1 MQTQQME
8 NEKFEIFS
16 IEVLDQAENI
26 LRDVKEEIE
35 IENRI
40 DKVLELTDA
49 IRFEQE
55 SVSLIDRIR
64 NTDAEISMA
73 INCPNFPVVT
83 GEVRFTSDEYLVLA
97 KDKNNFLINLSQ
109 VSYVVGVDNLA
120 TFRPNEFQVNT
131 TFLWIK
137 NLIDAENLLTIFLTN
152 GNQLQG
158 QLIRFSDDHFD
169 LRVKNHNFLIPSSAI
184 VLIRSTN
191 EI

>member
-1 MQTQQME
+1 MQTQQMD
-8 NEKFEIFS
+8 NEKFEISS

-40 DKVLELTDA
+40 DKALELTDA

-64 NTDAEISMA
+64 NTETEISMA

-97 KDKNNFLINLSQ
+97 KDKNNFLINLCQ

-137 NLIDAENLLTIFLTN
+137 NLIDAENLLTIYLTN
-152 GNQLQG
+152 GNQLHG
-158 QLIRFSDDHFD
+158 QLIRFSNDHFD
-169 LRVKNHNFLIPSSAI
+169 LRVKNHNFLIPASAI
-184 VLIRSTN
+184 VLIRSTD